1 MVQHHCIQVT
11 AMKKIVPDPPHQ
23 FALPPDKSLARAIHD
38 GVVPMEYVLAN
49 VSHYLMFA
57 FSDSHR
63 ALDRIED
70 EETRQLLK
78 LGLRAMQIAWGQ
90 ADALASAVENRA
102 GQ

>member
-1 MVQHHCIQVT
+1 
-11 AMKKIVPDPPHQ
+11 
-23 FALPPDKSLARAIHD
+23 
-38 GVVPMEYVLAN
+38 
-49 VSHYLMFA
+49 MFA

>member
-1 MVQHHCIQVT
+1 ME
-11 AMKKIVPDPPHQ
+11 KIFPAPPRPTNSPYPLTNPSPVP
-23 FALPPDKSLARAIHD
+23 FTTVSCST
-38 GVVPMEYVLAN
+38 EYVLAN

-63 ALDRIED
+63 SLDRIED
-70 EETRQLLK
+70 GETRQLLK

>member
-1 MVQHHCIQVT
+1 
-11 AMKKIVPDPPHQ
+11 
-23 FALPPDKSLARAIHD
+23 
-38 GVVPMEYVLAN
+38 MEYVLAN

-57 FSDSHR
+57 FSDSYR

-90 ADALASAVENRA
+90 ADALACAVENRA